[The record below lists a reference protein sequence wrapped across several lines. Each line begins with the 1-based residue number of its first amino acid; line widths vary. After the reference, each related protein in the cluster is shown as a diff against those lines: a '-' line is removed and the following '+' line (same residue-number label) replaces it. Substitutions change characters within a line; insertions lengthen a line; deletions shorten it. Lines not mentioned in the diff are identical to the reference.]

1 MKDIIERIQNWY
13 KLNCN
18 GDWEHSYGYSIST
31 LDNPGW
37 SVAIDLAETP
47 LEALGY
53 KRDYQNVEKEHDWFS
68 IEALDNSLKIY
79 CGPDNL
85 RQAFEIFFNEII
97 PGYADKD
104 FHYELFLPLIGEE
117 VEIWTPAKARLV
129 DEGAVEII
137 EIQAIDF
144 GKIKVRDINTIDF
157 CQYSLEKL
165 QLPFKVGDVVTV
177 DIEEVYDGVVLVARD
192 VLMTFCK

>member
-1 MKDIIERIQNWY
+1 MKDILERIQNWY

-37 SVAIDLAETP
+37 SVAIDLTETP
-47 LEALGY
+47 LEALEY
-53 KRDYQNVEKEHDWFS
+53 KRDYQNIEKEHDWFS
-68 IEALDNSLKIY
+68 IESVDNVLKIY
-79 CGPDNL
+79 CGPNNL

-104 FHYELFLPLIGEE
+104 FYYELFLPLIGEE
-117 VEIWTPAKARLV
+117 VEIWTPAKARLI
-129 DEGAVEII
+129 DEGSVEII

-144 GKIKVRDINTIDF
+144 AKIKVHDINTIGLY
-157 CQYSLEKL
+157 QHSLGKL
-165 QLPFKVGDVVTV
+165 HLPFKIGDVVTI
-177 DIEEVYDGVVLVARD
+177 DIEEVYDGVVLVA
-192 VLMTFCK
+192 CEIC